1 MCRFAYYHYFFL
13 VSSTSLLNLEFCLY
27 YTQCICVHFM
37 GFFSMNAPF
46 MKYFL
51 FVECVSFH
59 SFKNLLVIKKEQL
72 IYMCISQL
80 FVWMFSIYKVT
91 KVFVC
96 LFKIKLDCDEE
107 CKYFC
112 LKQIF
117 LIYILWRLQ

>member
-1 MCRFAYYHYFFL
+1 MNSVSAIPLKPSRRISLQVTVYRTQCVDLHITIVFL

-37 GFFSMNAPF
+37 GFFSIYAPF

-91 KVFVC
+91 QVFLLYVC
-96 LFKIKLDCDEE
+96 LK
-107 CKYFC
+107 
-112 LKQIF
+112 
-117 LIYILWRLQ
+117 